1 MKDVRKDLDT
11 AALEEGALQAD
22 KVLKQAEA
30 LAQKKQRLTVKNK
43 SSKPSKKT
51 RRQDQGGD
59 KETTQNAAEVDEE
72 EEGEAENSEE
82 EEGEAE
88 AEETDRSRE
97 SDDDE
102 DERDSDDS
110 DVSKDSSQES
120 GKRKRSSLAI
130 PGTSSESA
138 PKRKKVQQK
147 FKLVLAPK
155 IGSNALSRAAR
166 KSMEETKSSLKE
178 LKDLRSALVALTT
191 LWKQASTPSDK
202 SSCEKKFLALGQ
214 SIYNCGVYSEKS
226 GCRADAADLLN
237 KLASLLRATNS
248 EKSGSAF
255 FEIDRLCCDLR
266 GKAFLYKVLVM
277 IL

>member
-51 RRQDQGGD
+51 RRQDQGVD

-97 SDDDE
+97 SDDDD
-102 DERDSDDS
+102 DERYSDDS
-110 DVSKDSSQES
+110 DVSKDSSQERR
-120 GKRKRSSLAI
+120 KRKRSSLAI
-130 PGTSSESA
+130 PNIVRKCSKKEEGPAKIQVGTCTKNWEQCIV
-138 PKRKKVQQK
+138 KGCKKVNGGDQ
-147 FKLVLAPK
+147 
-155 IGSNALSRAAR
+155 
-166 KSMEETKSSLKE
+166 E
-178 LKDLRSALVALTT
+178 
-191 LWKQASTPSDK
+191 
-202 SSCEKKFLALGQ
+202 
-214 SIYNCGVYSEKS
+214 
-226 GCRADAADLLN
+226 
-237 KLASLLRATNS
+237 
-248 EKSGSAF
+248 F
-255 FEIDRLCCDLR
+255 FEGVERPEICIGCSHNFVE
-266 GKAFLYKVLVM
+266 ASQHP
-277 IL
+277 I